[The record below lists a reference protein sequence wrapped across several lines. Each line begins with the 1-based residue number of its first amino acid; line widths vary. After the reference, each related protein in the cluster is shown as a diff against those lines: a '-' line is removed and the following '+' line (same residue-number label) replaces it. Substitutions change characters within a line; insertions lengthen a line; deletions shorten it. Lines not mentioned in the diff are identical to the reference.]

1 MSKKLKKIQLNERDV
16 KILQSL
22 WKWKAA
28 TTASVA
34 GEFYGSPFCDS
45 AYRRLK
51 NLLKLDYVAQ
61 RPIKDNYEEYVWIL
75 SDNGFRLLENDL
87 PSLSEMGYKSEAL
100 EHDYYCTALQ
110 RGPWLESIPE
120 SVEFFSEQELR
131 RYRIDHYPSWVPK
144 SRSHRSDGY
153 SRIPIKGELRTIS
166 FEVEL
171 NRKPP
176 SKYSVT
182 AKFYEDCESVSR
194 VVWVVRNLA
203 LAKSIQNIFKEA
215 SPSKYL
221 IHDFIIFEDFKKL
234 GWLSTIVLGHEHGKT
249 LSQLLEHD
257 ITLKCFSRDT
267 QHLLNPQRRPYIS
280 KRYAEVRKSSVCNRP
295 SPGLVANGAVH
306 APNRKTLMDAVSE
319 QTKLKRKSTWE

>member
-1 MSKKLKKIQLNERDV
+1 L
-16 KILQSL
+16 
-22 WKWKAA
+22 
-28 TTASVA
+28 
-34 GEFYGSPFCDS
+34 
-45 AYRRLK
+45 
-51 NLLKLDYVAQ
+51 
-61 RPIKDNYEEYVWIL
+61 
-75 SDNGFRLLENDL
+75 
-87 PSLSEMGYKSEAL
+87 
-100 EHDYYCTALQ
+100 
-110 RGPWLESIPE
+110 
-120 SVEFFSEQELR
+120 FSEQELR

-144 SRSHRSDGY
+144 SRTHRSDGY
-153 SRIPIKGELRTIS
+153 SRIPIKGELRTIA

-194 VVWVVRNLA
+194 IVWVVKNLA

-215 SPSKYL
+215 SPGKYL

-234 GWLSTIVLGHEHGKT
+234 GWASTIVLGYEHGKT

-267 QHLLNPQRRPYIS
+267 QHLLNSQRRPYIS
-280 KRYAEVRKSSVCNRP
+280 KRYAEVRKSSVYNRLP
-295 SPGLVANGAVH
+295 SSGLVVNDAVH

-319 QTKLKRKSTWE
+319 QTKLKRKNTWE